1 MASKYD
7 SFWHEFFQ
15 EHPVL
20 KILDKVKEEGKV
32 EFNVSNLLEIGQRHS
47 YASWHEKLVFTQNG
61 CTKIPEHAHMKSF
74 IKFFNPRILEGKG
87 LQVIIK
93 PRNNLKNLALVFL
106 GEKPNVIR
114 TSKESYEIK
123 QRANTNRINT
133 NRIGIIAN
141 TFASLGWNGIIQFD
155 LKEPEYQC
163 FSKLKP
169 KADYPYLSLMAVC
182 TGIIDYQLAGN
193 AYLFWKTLGEIA
205 HNKKVESI
213 NTIKN
218 TVYEFLDCPVNTRLN
233 NQKRNCLN
241 KIFSSFLPQK
251 IISDYKLFREQP
263 YLLWQDLS
271 KVTGR
276 KMEMKTIVMAMKV
289 FDLVHLIYYDDYAR
303 FPEDI
308 PIPVDIHVKRISYI
322 SGLIENEKVK
332 DDVVRNVWGKIC
344 KKVSTI
350 LNKTVTSFRID
361 SSIWQIGKLASQSDW
376 KLKPIVN
383 YLTQEIGITRDKA
396 DKFSK
401 ELLWRRL
408 NN

>member
-1 MASKYD
+1 
-7 SFWHEFFQ
+7 
-15 EHPVL
+15 
-20 KILDKVKEEGKV
+20 
-32 EFNVSNLLEIGQRHS
+32 
-47 YASWHEKLVFTQNG
+47 
-61 CTKIPEHAHMKSF
+61 
-74 IKFFNPRILEGKG
+74 
-87 LQVIIK
+87 
-93 PRNNLKNLALVFL
+93 
-106 GEKPNVIR
+106 
-114 TSKESYEIK
+114 
-123 QRANTNRINT
+123 
-133 NRIGIIAN
+133 
-141 TFASLGWNGIIQFD
+141 
-155 LKEPEYQC
+155 
-163 FSKLKP
+163 
-169 KADYPYLSLMAVC
+169 
-182 TGIIDYQLAGN
+182 
-193 AYLFWKTLGEIA
+193 
-205 HNKKVESI
+205 
-213 NTIKN
+213 
-218 TVYEFLDCPVNTRLN
+218 
-233 NQKRNCLN
+233 
-241 KIFSSFLPQK
+241 
-251 IISDYKLFREQP
+251 
-263 YLLWQDLS
+263 
-271 KVTGR
+271 
-276 KMEMKTIVMAMKV
+276 MEMKTIVMAMKV